1 MIKFLKKDQNSNSA
15 NNEAFSYVN
24 EYGSSRPKD
33 HKENSSKN
41 GKIRD
46 IFFESFQKFFE
57 FGNFYDIFRSMAM
70 KKTLPI
76 SKNKW

>member
-1 MIKFLKKDQNSNSA
+1 LIKFLKKDQNSNSA

-33 HKENSSKN
+33 YKENSSKN

-46 IFFESFQKFFE
+46 IFFAVFLE
-57 FGNFYDIFRSMAM
+57 F
-70 KKTLPI
+70 
-76 SKNKW
+76 

>member
-1 MIKFLKKDQNSNSA
+1 LIKFLKKDQNSNSA

-46 IFFESFQKFFE
+46 IFLKIFK
-57 FGNFYDIFRSMAM
+57 NFSNLEVFMIF
-70 KKTLPI
+70 LDQWP
-76 SKNKW
+76 